1 MQSEYERIRGRTQ
14 EDPGTAGDEGEETW
28 AALLRDWL
36 PESYRVVTKGRLLA
50 ADGSAGP
57 QLDVLVLRPGYP
69 IRLINKK
76 LYLVGGVAAVFECKN
91 TLTAAHVKNA
101 FRQAQAIND
110 LSSERSGTPFM
121 ETVPEVYFGV
131 LAHSTSW
138 TSVPDDQRSHVDGL
152 LQQGLTEVAGMKDC
166 PSLIC
171 VADLGC
177 WDLIRFIYDGPGI
190 MPAHVWQA
198 RRQMT
203 GAPAE
208 GGASISYMRFA
219 DDVAQNQAPP
229 TPIAVAV
236 AQILGRL
243 AHDDA
248 TLRPLSQYFFA
259 AGLSGSG
266 VGVAVRRLPLSA
278 YSDQVRQQLPARL
291 INGGVGSEWSM
302 VYAF

>member
-1 MQSEYERIRGRTQ
+1 MLQDAADMQSEYDRIRGRTQ

-36 PESYRVVTKGRLLA
+36 PESYRVVTRGRLLA
-50 ADGSAGP
+50 ANGSAGP

-101 FRQAQAIND
+101 FLQARAING

-121 ETVPEVYFGV
+121 EAVPERYFGV
-131 LAHSTSW
+131 LAHSASW

-152 LQQGLTEVAGMKDC
+152 LQQGLTEVAGMKNC

-177 WDLIRFIYDGPGI
+177 WDIMRLVYDGPGV
-190 MPAHVWQA
+190 MPAHVWLA
-198 RRQMT
+198 R
-203 GAPAE
+203 PAHHGC
-208 GGASISYMRFA
+208 GGC
-219 DDVAQNQAPP
+219 P
-229 TPIAVAV
+229 T
-236 AQILGRL
+236 
-243 AHDDA
+243 DA
-248 TLRPLSQYFFA
+248 AR
-259 AGLSGSG
+259 G
-266 VGVAVRRLPLSA
+266 VS
-278 YSDQVRQQLPARL
+278 
-291 INGGVGSEWSM
+291 
-302 VYAF
+302 